1 MKVFGRKRGYKLK
14 SLKKKRFEKI
24 FPRLNLDSTQKIDKN
39 TFTNLPC
46 NIKQIWLE
54 IGYGSGEHLNW
65 QLENNP
71 NVAFLCCDHYLNG
84 TANLVTSIKEEN
96 YERIKVSME
105 DGTLLLELL
114 PSNFISKAFILFP
127 DPWPKKKHHKRRLI
141 NSDTIKELSRV
152 MKTNAELR
160 VATDNPSYCAW
171 ILHYFV
177 NSENFIWN
185 ADSKEDFIKKPLDWP
200 QTRYEK
206 KALLKGN
213 NPIFLIFTKK
223 KNKHY

>member
-1 MKVFGRKRGYKLK
+1 
-14 SLKKKRFEKI
+14 
-24 FPRLNLDSTQKIDKN
+24 
-39 TFTNLPC
+39 
-46 NIKQIWLE
+46 
-54 IGYGSGEHLNW
+54 
-65 QLENNP
+65 
-71 NVAFLCCDHYLNG
+71 
-84 TANLVTSIKEEN
+84 
-96 YERIKVSME
+96 
-105 DGTLLLELL
+105 
-114 PSNFISKAFILFP
+114 
-127 DPWPKKKHHKRRLI
+127 
-141 NSDTIKELSRV
+141 
-152 MKTNAELR
+152 MKTNAQLR

-171 ILHYFV
+171 ILHYFL